1 MKAIFLHP
9 EQGRLYKQRRR
20 VEIPKP
26 NGKLRPL
33 GIPAIWDRIVQQ
45 CILQILEPICEA
57 KFSDRSNGF
66 RPNRSAEHAIAQAYA
81 LMQKSNLHFVVDIDI
96 KGFFDNVNHSKLIKQ
111 MWNMGIQ
118 DKKLLC
124 VIKEMLKAPI
134 VLPNGD
140 TIYPQKGTPQG
151 GILSPLLSN
160 IVLNELDWWIIS
172 QWEKQPAHNV
182 RDHITKTG
190 AIHRGRAYD
199 AFRKSGLKEM
209 HMVRYADDFKI
220 FCATRKDANRA
231 YHATKA
237 WLQERLNLEISEEKS
252 KIVNLKKG
260 YSEFLGFK
268 LTLMKKGASYVV
280 KSHICDKAKRRE
292 TDKLKGQI
300 KKIAHPQNDEERAT
314 LINEYNSMIMGMHN
328 YFQIA
333 TCVSSDFADMGRE
346 VDVVKLS
353 QLKRKALSAKGDYKG
368 FSFIEK
374 KYGKS
379 KQIRFYSGKP
389 LIPVRDCV
397 QKLIGQQMDGFV
409 SDAAIRETQRELND
423 LYDKFTTKHG
433 LINSRGNALAFADDS
448 SYYLLCS
455 LEVLDEDNNLKRK
468 ADMFTKRTI
477 KPSEVVTS
485 VDTAAE
491 ALAVSIAEKAR
502 VDMEYMSSLTGK
514 SEEELASD
522 LRSVIY
528 MDFNRKPDGSYTW
541 RTADD
546 FLSGNVREK
555 LAYYQKALDLLPE
568 DANHRNE
575 IADNVEAL
583 KMAQPK
589 ELDASEI
596 EVRLGATWID
606 KGYIQQFM
614 VETFTAFGLYHWS
627 FFLTTSTNFVSG
639 IFSISLIVSLSTPL
653 VLLPELRFIFR

>member
-1 MKAIFLHP
+1 MPVTTTKQKKNSKLRYLEYYDLQDTLDMLYADSGRRKIFNNLMPLIESEENIRLAYRNIKRNSGSNTSGVDKLTIKDIEKIPETRFVEIVRKKLQWYKPKAV
-9 EQGRLYKQRRR
+9 RR

-81 LMQKSNLHFVVDIDI
+81 FMQKSHLHYVVDIDI
-96 KGFFDNVNHSKLIKQ
+96 KGFFDNVSHSKLMKQ

-134 VLPNGD
+134 VLPNGE

-160 IVLNELDWWIIS
+160 IVLNELDWWIAS
-172 QWEKQPAHNV
+172 QWEKQPAHNI

-190 AIHRGRAYD
+190 ATHRGRAYD

-220 FCATRKDANRA
+220 FCSNRKDAKRA
-231 YHATKA
+231 YEATKA
-237 WLQERLNLEISEEKS
+237 WLHDRLKLEVSEEKS

-280 KSHICDKAKRRE
+280 KSHICDKAK
-292 TDKLKGQI
+292 
-300 KKIAHPQNDEERAT
+300 
-314 LINEYNSMIMGMHN
+314 
-328 YFQIA
+328 
-333 TCVSSDFADMGRE
+333 DFADMGRE

-353 QLKRKALSAKGDYKG
+353 QLKRKALSTKGDYKG

-389 LIPVRDCV
+389 LVPVGYIKHKNPMWKKKSVCKYTPEGR
-397 QKLIGQQMDGFV
+397 QKIHKNLGIDTNTMLLLMRTKEVGRSVEYMDNRISLYVAQYGKCAITGQILALHEIHCHHKKPVSQGGNDRYENLIILHKDIHRLLH
-409 SDAAIRETQRELND
+409 ATKET
-423 LYDKFTTKHG
+423 
-433 LINSRGNALAFADDS
+433 
-448 SYYLLCS
+448 
-455 LEVLDEDNNLKRK
+455 
-468 ADMFTKRTI
+468 TI
-477 KPSEVVTS
+477 KAYLSQ
-485 VDTAAE
+485 
-491 ALAVSIAEKAR
+491 LQ
-502 VDMEYMSSLTGK
+502 LTYK
-514 SEEELASD
+514 
-522 LRSVIY
+522 
-528 MDFNRKPDGSYTW
+528 
-541 RTADD
+541 
-546 FLSGNVREK
+546 
-555 LAYYQKALDLLPE
+555 QKAKLNKLRQL
-568 DANHRNE
+568 ANLQA
-575 IADNVEAL
+575 I
-583 KMAQPK
+583 
-589 ELDASEI
+589 
-596 EVRLGATWID
+596 
-606 KGYIQQFM
+606 
-614 VETFTAFGLYHWS
+614 
-627 FFLTTSTNFVSG
+627 
-639 IFSISLIVSLSTPL
+639 
-653 VLLPELRFIFR
+653 